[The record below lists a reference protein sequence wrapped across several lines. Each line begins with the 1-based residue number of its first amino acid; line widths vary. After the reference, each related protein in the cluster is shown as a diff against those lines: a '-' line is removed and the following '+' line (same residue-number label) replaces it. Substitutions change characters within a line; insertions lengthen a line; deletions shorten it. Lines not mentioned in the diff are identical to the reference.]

1 MFNGMA
7 TWQSALISF
16 GLVVAATAIGL
27 VVHKM
32 LYVIARRV
40 TPLEENLWGQAR
52 AVNASLLRHSER
64 PTKLLLPLVAII
76 LVLPIVPTRSS
87 VVHPVSHVV
96 GLGLIGAIAWL
107 VIAMVDVLDDMATAR
122 FRIDVEDNL
131 NARRLRTQV
140 QVLRRSAVVIIGV
153 IALGA
158 MLMTFPSIRR
168 IGESLFASAGL
179 AALIAGLA
187 ARPTLTSL
195 IAGIQIALTEPIRL
209 DDVVIVDGEWG
220 RIEEICTTYVVV
232 CIWDQRRLVV
242 PLNYFIEQPFQNW
255 TRQSANL
262 LGTVYLY
269 TDYSVPV
276 DEVRTELRSILERSG
291 KWDGEV
297 SGLQVT
303 NTTSQ
308 VMELRALMSAP
319 DSSIAWDLRCFVREE
334 LIRFVRERYPDSL
347 PRTRADIRDMSQ
359 LAVQDGNTAHA

>member
-1 MFNGMA
+1 MFSGM
-7 TWQSALISF
+7 TVWENALISV
-16 GLVVAATAIGL
+16 GLVVAAVVVGWI
-27 VVHKM
+27 VHKV
-32 LYVIARRV
+32 LYIIARRV
-40 TPLEENLWGQAR
+40 TPLEENLWEQAR
-52 AVNASLLRHSER
+52 AVNSSLLRHSER
-64 PTKLLLPLVAII
+64 PTKLLLPLVAVI
-76 LVLPIVPTRSS
+76 LVLPLLPAKAS
-87 VVHPVSHVV
+87 VVDPLNHAV
-96 GLGLIGAIAWL
+96 GLALIGAIAWL
-107 VIAMVDVLDDMATAR
+107 IVAMVDVLEDLAKAKY
-122 FRIDVEDNL
+122 RIDVEDNL

-140 QVLRRSAVVIIGV
+140 QVLRRSVVVIIGI

-195 IAGIQIALTEPIRL
+195 IAGIQIALTEPIRI

-276 DEVRTELRSILERSG
+276 EDVRTALRSILERSG

-297 SGLQVT
+297 CGLQVT

-319 DSSIAWDLRCFVREE
+319 DSSVAWDLRCFVREE
-334 LIRFVRERYPDSL
+334 LIRFVREHYPDSL
-347 PRTRADIRDMSQ
+347 PRTRADIRNMSHVD
-359 LAVQDGNTAHA
+359 VQDGSPARA